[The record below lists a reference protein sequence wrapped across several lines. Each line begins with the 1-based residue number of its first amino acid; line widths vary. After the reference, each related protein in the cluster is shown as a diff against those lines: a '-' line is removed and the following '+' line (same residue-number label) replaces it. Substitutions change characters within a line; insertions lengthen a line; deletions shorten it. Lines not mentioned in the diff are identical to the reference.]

1 MDSKQS
7 FSSHNSFGKQYVI
20 AIHRNIHTSLSF
32 EAYWIT
38 AHSLLNSVWWCN
50 AEIASGYV
58 QVSQKTLF
66 LVIYNCWFLVKLH
79 VLHVLLHWYI
89 LLILYLLLFNGVQ
102 CALVNLI
109 LLDFECVFYIVIS
122 SIFSAEIS
130 MVILA
135 WQRCPL
141 WTSITYNFHL
151 CITSCLLVF
160 NAFNYRL

>member
-7 FSSHNSFGKQYVI
+7 FSSHNWFGKQDVI
-20 AIHRNIHTSLSF
+20 ATHRNTHTSLSF

-38 AHSLLNSVWWCN
+38 AHSLLNSVRW
-50 AEIASGYV
+50 
-58 QVSQKTLF
+58 SQKTLF

-135 WQRCPL
+135 
-141 WTSITYNFHL
+141 
-151 CITSCLLVF
+151 
-160 NAFNYRL
+160 

>member
-1 MDSKQS
+1 MIVTVQK
-7 FSSHNSFGKQYVI
+7 
-20 AIHRNIHTSLSF
+20 
-32 EAYWIT
+32 
-38 AHSLLNSVWWCN
+38 
-50 AEIASGYV
+50 AEIASDYE
-58 QVSQKTLF
+58 QVSQKMLF

-135 WQRCPL
+135 
-141 WTSITYNFHL
+141 
-151 CITSCLLVF
+151 
-160 NAFNYRL
+160 